1 MEPDNE
7 GSQYC
12 LVKKNSHKGKE
23 VAVGTEPNTKQNN
36 DSIINIEEVSTKD
49 DKIFNDAQKIAVQ
62 NSSTP
67 KFNLIQ
73 SANNE
78 PISLRRNSS
87 VKDKKDHR
95 RVTHQ
100 PTLERKSSLSPT
112 QAYLSDTADQYNS
125 IGKKRCRMVRG
136 KSIAV
141 PITTTPQQCQ
151 LASKDDF
158 R

>member
-1 MEPDNE
+1 MEPDIE
-7 GSQYC
+7 SLQYC
-12 LVKKNSHKGKE
+12 LVKRNSHKGKE

-36 DSIINIEEVSTKD
+36 DYIINLESTKD
-49 DKIFNDAQKIAVQ
+49 DSIVDDAQKISIQ

-67 KFNLIQ
+67 RFNLIQ
-73 SANNE
+73 PANNE
-78 PISLRRNSS
+78 PLMRNSS

-100 PTLERKSSLSPT
+100 PTIERKNSLSPT
-112 QAYLSDTADQYNS
+112 QAYLCDAGDPINS
-125 IGKKRCRMVRG
+125 IDKKRCRMVRG
-136 KSIAV
+136 RSIAV
-141 PITTTPQQCQ
+141 PITSTPQQCQ

>member
-1 MEPDNE
+1 MEPDIE
-7 GSQYC
+7 SSQYC

-36 DSIINIEEVSTKD
+36 DYIINLESTKD
-49 DKIFNDAQKIAVQ
+49 DSIVDAQKISVQ

-67 KFNLIQ
+67 RFNLIQ

-78 PISLRRNSS
+78 PLIRNSS
-87 VKDKKDHR
+87 VKDRKDHR

-100 PTLERKSSLSPT
+100 PTLERKNSLSPT
-112 QAYLSDTADQYNS
+112 QAYLSDAGDQNNS